1 MKKFASALLCSALIA
16 SGGIG
21 AQESAGGANAS
32 NNAFGEM
39 SEDKIIAG
47 TMIAGILVGVAS
59 NAGGA
64 KTFKPIFTPNP
75 PVDPEPELTCMG
87 DDDLVDGICIGT
99 TTTSTV
105 TTSGTVTST
114 IFVPVTYTYLPTL
127 Q

>member
-1 MKKFASALLCSALIA
+1 MKKFASALICSALIA
-16 SGGIG
+16 SGGIF

-64 KTFKPIFTPNP
+64 KTFKPIFIPNP
-75 PVDPEPELTCMG
+75 PVDPVPTCMG
-87 DDDLVDGICIGT
+87 DDELVDGICIGT
-99 TTTSTV
+99 TTTVTV
-105 TTSGTVTST
+105 TTSGTLTTT
-114 IFVPVTYTYLPTL
+114 IEVPVSYTYLPTL